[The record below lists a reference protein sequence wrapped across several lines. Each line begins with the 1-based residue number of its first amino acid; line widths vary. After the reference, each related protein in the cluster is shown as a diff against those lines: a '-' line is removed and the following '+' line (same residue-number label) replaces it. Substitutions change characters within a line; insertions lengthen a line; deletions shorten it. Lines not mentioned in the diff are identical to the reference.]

1 MNELKQQLA
10 INLLEYFEREL
21 IDWGT
26 KELERLLTS
35 PNNQTEKIEILQE
48 LTGKKQEILDHL
60 RSEVEEIRESDEQDY
75 RWAKK

>member
-1 MNELKQQLA
+1 MNEHKQQLA

-35 PNNQTEKIEILQE
+35 PNNQIEKIEILQQ

-60 RSEVEEIRESDEQDY
+60 RSEAEEIRESDEQDLA
-75 RWAKK
+75 WAKK